1 MTASDDLLTL
11 LGSAYDAISGGD
23 VTSLVPR
30 LAAGATCVVTD
41 EVELT
46 QERLSLATAIA
57 RLADLAPAGH
67 RLVGGPAP
75 LVSESADR
83 LWLTDHPT
91 VVLADGTQR
100 PLQVT
105 LLATCAADGSLLVDQ
120 VNLAAPVRDRA
131 AAQPDLVG

>member
-11 LGSAYDAISGGD
+11 LGSAYDAISSGD
-23 VTSLVPR
+23 VAPLVPR
-30 LAAGATCVVTD
+30 LSAGAVCVVTD

-46 QERLSLATAIA
+46 QERLSLRTVIA
-57 RLADLAPAGH
+57 RLGDLAPAGH
-67 RLVGGPAP
+67 RLVGGPSP
-75 LVSESADR
+75 RVSESADR
-83 LWLTDHPT
+83 LWVTDHPT

-105 LLATCAADGSLLVDQ
+105 VLATCAPDGSLLVDQ

-131 AAQPDLVG
+131 DAHPDLVG